1 MRTNPT
7 TRTTVLLWTA
17 QVLLAAL
24 FVFAGVTKLMIPA
37 AELEAQAQMSG
48 TFLHFIGVVE
58 LFGGIGVLLP
68 TLLRIRPGLAPLAA
82 AGLVVVMIGATV
94 TTAMT
99 MSAIAALIPFVTGC
113 VAAFVAYGRWKVAPV
128 VARRGSQVV
137 INPTAV

>member
-7 TRTTVLLWTA
+7 TRMTVLLRTA

-58 LFGGIGVLLP
+58 VLGGIGVLLP

-99 MSAIAALIPFVTGC
+99 MSVVAALIPFVTGC

-128 VARRGSQVV
+128 VARRGPQVV
-137 INPTAV
+137 ISSTV